1 MRLDGE
7 MRFQNGNIYQGTF
20 MNDKM
25 HGKGKFI
32 TSDGKICEGDFKNH
46 RFVS

>member
-25 HGKGKFI
+25 HGKG
-32 TSDGKICEGDFKNH
+32 
-46 RFVS
+46 RFLLASGIIFGGQFN